1 MQQGKTYT
9 DVAVYIPY
17 EDGVMKGAYP
27 PERQRVWVWGEY
39 ELRYVYPPQEV
50 EGYHPVWINR
60 SFLEEAK
67 YQNGKL
73 VVGDAQFST
82 LYCDVEY
89 MDIRAL
95 AKVLEFAKQG
105 LPVCMKRQPQQ
116 PGYTKSTDYKKML
129 GELSSLKNVSADF
142 KTVVQHP
149 ELIAGDSLPE
159 YWCRVG
165 ADGSY
170 YLFLAQPLSKDLK
183 YPIYSGQSIMKQSVF
198 RELTINVKGEIFKRK
213 FEFKPYQSLMVKI
226 SPNGKMKFIDIAFI
240 PKEPVVRPHEPQKMN
255 F

>member
-1 MQQGKTYT
+1 
-9 DVAVYIPY
+9 
-17 EDGVMKGAYP
+17 
-27 PERQRVWVWGEY
+27 EY

-60 SFLEEAK
+60 SFLQEAK
-67 YQNGKL
+67 FENKKL

-89 MDIRAL
+89 MDVRAL

-116 PGYTKSTDYKKML
+116 PGYNKSPDYKKML
-129 GELSSLKNVSADF
+129 NELSSLKNVSADF
-142 KTVVQHP
+142 KTVVDHP
-149 ELIAGDSLPE
+149 PLISLSAASLRLGEGSDVGGALPE

-183 YPIYSGQSIMKQSVF
+183 YPVYSGQSIMKQSVV
-198 RELTINVKGEIFKRK
+198 RELTLNVNGKTIQHK
-213 FEFKPYQSLMVKI
+213 FEFKPYQSLMLKI
-226 SPNGKMKFIDIAFI
+226 SPSGKMKLIDITFI
-240 PKEPVVRPHEPQKMN
+240 PKDPVVRPHEPQKVN